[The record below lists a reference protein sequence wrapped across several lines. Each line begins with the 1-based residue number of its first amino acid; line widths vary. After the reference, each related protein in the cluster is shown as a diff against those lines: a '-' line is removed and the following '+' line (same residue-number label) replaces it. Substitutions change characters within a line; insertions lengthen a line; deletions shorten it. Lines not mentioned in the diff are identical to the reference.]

1 MSNLVSQ
8 VLGLKYPVIQGAM
21 VWAASPSL
29 VIGVSEAGGLGV
41 LGTGNVTPDILQMQ
55 IREVKKATDKP
66 FGANLLMI
74 PDLLEAAEPVC
85 IADELPVIYAG
96 ILANLDIELA
106 KKHFSRWHEAGIKIV
121 FKACFISDALKAQ
134 EAGADVII
142 LKGWEGG
149 GLVSQETTSVLIPQG
164 ADCLNV
170 PLVASGGICDGR
182 TMAAALTLGAQGI
195 EMGSAFMLADECDI
209 ADACKDEIIKTG
221 DMETVMTGFNIYNTS
236 RQIRNKFT
244 DDIIAFQQNNTKE
257 TVMAGFRE
265 KVAGA
270 VKRAMCE
277 GDVVNGSIMIGQI
290 VPLLKQKRSSKEIIE
305 TTVFDCEKIL
315 GHTIR

>member
-1 MSNLVSQ
+1 MSNPVCQ
-8 VLGLKYPVIQGAM
+8 VLGIKYPIIQGAM

-41 LGTGNVTPDILQMQ
+41 LGTGNATPDILQMQ
-55 IREVKKATDKP
+55 IREVKKTTDKP

-74 PDLLEAAEPVC
+74 PDLLETAGPVC
-85 IADELPVIYAG
+85 IAEKLPVIYAG

-106 KKHFSRWHEAGIKIV
+106 KKHFSLWHEAGMKIV
-121 FKACFISDALKAQ
+121 FKACFISDALRAQ

-164 ADCLNV
+164 ADCINV

-182 TMAAALTLGAQGI
+182 TMAAALTLGAQAI

-209 ADACKDEIIKTG
+209 SDACKDEIIKTG
-221 DMETVMTGFNIYNTS
+221 DMGTVMTGFNIYNTS

-244 DDIIAFQQNNTKE
+244 DDITAFQENNPKE
-257 TVMAGFRE
+257 IVMAGFNE
-265 KVAGA
+265 KTAGA
-270 VKRAMCE
+270 VKRAMRE

-290 VPLLKQKRSSKEIIE
+290 VPLLKEKRPAKEIIE

-315 GHTIR
+315 GRIVR